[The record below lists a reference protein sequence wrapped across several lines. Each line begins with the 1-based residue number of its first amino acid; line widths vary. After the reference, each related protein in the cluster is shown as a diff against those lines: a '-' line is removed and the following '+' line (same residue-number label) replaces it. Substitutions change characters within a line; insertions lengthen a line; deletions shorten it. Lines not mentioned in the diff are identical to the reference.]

1 MGLCGISMQV
11 IDQMHHGRGELG
23 GLLSPSL
30 YVSGVSSSECA
41 IGLDSV
47 SEPDSPDRFPGGQRT
62 GSAQPPEPLEW
73 GLAGPREASCRG
85 DKCVWGGSIDKVTEP
100 IVLFPG
106 SKVMQDPS
114 G

>member
-1 MGLCGISMQV
+1 MQV

-62 GSAQPPEPLEW
+62 GSAQPPELLGYVAPW
-73 GLAGPREASCRG
+73 NG
-85 DKCVWGGSIDKVTEP
+85 DWQALGKPHAVEINVYGVD
-100 IVLFPG
+100 
-106 SKVMQDPS
+106 Q
-114 G
+114 